1 MGKLRFIDLSVP
13 IEAVPSEFVVPEIEH
28 EDHVKGANLMKWV
41 FGAEDSDL
49 PDGLGWANDTLKLQT
64 HTGTHLD
71 APWHY
76 FPTAEGKKAKTID
89 EVPLEWCFSDGV
101 VLDMRHKPDG
111 SVITVDDVR
120 EALGKINYEIKPFDI
135 VLIMTGVDKYW
146 GTPEYLNKGS
156 GMGRESTIWLCD
168 QCVKIMGIDSWGFDR
183 PFVSIKEEFE
193 KTRNKKILWEAHFA
207 GMEREYCHIEKLANL
222 DKIPKPFGFKVACFP
237 VKITGAS
244 AGWCRPVAIIEE

>member
-13 IEAVPSEFVVPEIEH
+13 IEAVSSEFVVPEIEH
-28 EDHVKGANLMKWV
+28 EDHVKGAGLMKWV

-49 PDGLGWANDTLKLQT
+49 PDGLGWANDNLKLQT

-76 FPTAEGKKAKTID
+76 FPTAEGKRAMTID
-89 EVPLEWCFSDGV
+89 ETPLEWCFSDGV

-120 EALGKINYEIKPFDI
+120 EALGKISYEIKPFDI

-146 GTPEYLNKGS
+146 GTPEYLNRGS

-168 QCVKIMGIDSWGFDR
+168 QGVKIMGIDSWGFDR

-193 KTRNKKILWEAHFA
+193 KTGNKKILWEAHFA
-207 GMEREYCHIEKLANL
+207 GREREYCHIEKLANL